1 MFSRGIVH
9 RDLKLENIMLHAAD
23 PNAVKVIDFG
33 LAMELEVSLASLTRR
48 RFVPLISLP
57 APSPQLVLSTPR
69 MASASHT
76 SR

>member
-33 LAMELEVSLASLTRR
+33 LALELDVSLASHTRR
-48 RFVPLISLP
+48 LIPLISLP
-57 APSPQLVLSTPR
+57 APSPLVVLSTP
-69 MASASHT
+69 
-76 SR
+76 

>member
-33 LAMELEVSLASLTRR
+33 LAMELEVSLASHTRHLI
-48 RFVPLISLP
+48 PLISLP
-57 APSPQLVLSTPR
+57 APSPLLVLSTP
-69 MASASHT
+69 
-76 SR
+76 

>member
-33 LAMELEVSLASLTRR
+33 LALELDVSLASHPRR
-48 RFVPLISLP
+48 LIPLISRP
-57 APSPQLVLSTPR
+57 APSPLVVLSTP
-69 MASASHT
+69 
-76 SR
+76 

>member
-33 LAMELEVSLASLTRR
+33 SAIELEVSLASHTCHLI
-48 RFVPLISLP
+48 PLISLP
-57 APSPQLVLSTPR
+57 APSPLVVLSTP
-69 MASASHT
+69 
-76 SR
+76 